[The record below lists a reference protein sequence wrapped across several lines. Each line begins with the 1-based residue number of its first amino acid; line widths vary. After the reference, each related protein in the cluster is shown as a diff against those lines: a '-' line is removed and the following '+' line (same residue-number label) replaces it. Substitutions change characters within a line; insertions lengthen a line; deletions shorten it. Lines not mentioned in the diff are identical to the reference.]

1 MTYPVIRDK
10 QNFPAFTTASTG
22 GSNPYTNVPVN
33 SNGETIWNTE
43 FLATKIFTFVA
54 TTHDLLV
61 KILGSQDGGLTFNKT
76 PLAETSVAVG
86 VIVTEPIPGYY
97 SALRVQVKAAVAG
110 TNGTLT
116 ASAIGTSLPD
126 TENISVDADVNT
138 AAMEALIGTK
148 ADAPA
153 SGAQTTAEATV
164 IKLLKGMMN
173 DLEMIA
179 AQTPSNAIPY
189 GATLVRIAAD
199 GAAGAAV
206 SAIMPAVVG
215 KKNYVL
221 GYHVT
226 VDTAATTGAMTTVLT
241 DDATPMG
248 TEVMASL
255 SPIGTTR
262 TQSASLPI
270 MANSAANKTASIVCS
285 APGGATV
292 IHATIW
298 GYNL

>member
-1 MTYPVIRDK
+1 MNLTHDSPHVV
-10 QNFPAFTTASTG
+10 
-22 GSNPYTNVPVN
+22 SNPTVTAVDTTGNNNYQTVYTWYVQFL
-33 SNGETIWNTE
+33 NTKIFR
-43 FLATKIFTFVA
+43 FLATGNSL
-54 TTHDLLV
+54 HV
-61 KILGSQDGGLTFNKT
+61 KVLGSYDKT
-76 PLAETSVAVG
+76 NFDQTAIAEFTVTTSTTAT
-86 VIVTEPIPGYY
+86 IKKISTYY
-97 SALRVQVKAAVAG
+97 PYLQIQVQPAVA
-110 TNGTLT
+110 
-116 ASAIGTSLPD
+116 SAHGVLATELFGTSEPD
-126 TENISVDADVNT
+126 MSNITVQADIDTQGMEVKQDAANV
-138 AAMEALIGTK
+138 
-148 ADAPA
+148 
-153 SGAQTTAEATV
+153 
-164 IKLLKGMMN
+164 LLTQ
-173 DLEMIA
+173 IA

-226 VDTAATTGAMTTVLT
+226 VDTAATTGAMTAVLT
-241 DDATPMG
+241 DDTTGKG
-248 TEVMASL
+248 TEVMAGL
-255 SPIGTTR
+255 SPVGTTR

-270 MANSAANKTASIVCS
+270 MVNDVVNKTASIVCS

>member
-1 MTYPVIRDK
+1 MAYPVIRDK

-86 VIVTEPIPGYY
+86 AVVTEPIPTYY

-126 TENISVDADVNT
+126 TANISVEADVNT
-138 AAMEALIGTK
+138 AEMEAK
-148 ADAPA
+148 QDAA
-153 SGAQTTAEATV
+153 NVLLGQLATV
-164 IKLLKGMMN
+164 KYLGQARSTTTGATEALAIPTGSLKGRLFCGL
-173 DLEMIA
+173 DGSAYFQL
-179 AQTPSNAIPY
+179 NA
-189 GATLVRIAAD
+189 
-199 GAAGAAV
+199 
-206 SAIMPAVVG
+206 
-215 KKNYVL
+215 
-221 GYHVT
+221 
-226 VDTAATTGAMTTVLT
+226 AATTDSPHIEDPFQVAPIDLNGVTSLNVYCIAGKVTAWFFGAV
-241 DDATPMG
+241 
-248 TEVMASL
+248 
-255 SPIGTTR
+255 
-262 TQSASLPI
+262 
-270 MANSAANKTASIVCS
+270 
-285 APGGATV
+285 
-292 IHATIW
+292 
-298 GYNL
+298 